1 MNDTVHG
8 HMVQDLLRHRFGSHD
23 NLICKYSQKYPV
35 QAEREFQR
43 LTNAYIR
50 ILNELLKEYLPEIR
64 DAARAEREAGQR
76 HDDASDLIAKVKTV
90 FSKMTVELERRTSMF
105 GLRSKIESM
114 AKLTRKLSIRE
125 WKKAVK
131 STLGIDLMD
140 DYYTGELYR
149 TMMERWVEDNVA
161 LIKTIPQ
168 ESLGRM
174 RQIVL
179 EGYRNGETTTVI
191 VKQIQRTY
199 SVDRRHAQLL
209 ARYQIDYLNNK
220 IAWNGDAETGLRGVL
235 SKDNDVPLYVPATG
249 AKGSTKWADKTEDE
263 ILADITGMLKQVAR
277 TTKKV
282 EKPDTLALPSEA
294 YIEIQN
300 RRIESTATTVLKYVQ
315 DNIKDIA
322 RIVSCPELDPD
333 SVDTNPYAAESD
345 GKGVALLF
353 KNDPRKFTIENPL
366 SFMQYPVQP
375 EGLEMVVP
383 CEARTAGAIIYY
395 PMSMLIA
402 TGIC

>member
-23 NLICKYSQKYPV
+23 NLICKYSSKYPV

-149 TMMERWVEDNVA
+149 TMMERWIEDNVA

-179 EGYRNGETTTVI
+179 EGYRNGKTTTAI

-209 ARYQIDYLNNK
+209 ARDQIAKL
-220 IAWNGDAETGLRGVL
+220 NGDITQQQQQDAGVVEYVWSTSGDSRVRPSHAALNHKRFRWDDPPVVDEKTGRRCHPG
-235 SKDNDVPLYVPATG
+235 KDY
-249 AKGSTKWADKTEDE
+249 
-263 ILADITGMLKQVAR
+263 QCR
-277 TTKKV
+277 CC
-282 EKPDTLALPSEA
+282 ALP
-294 YIEIQN
+294 
-300 RRIESTATTVLKYVQ
+300 VF
-315 DNIKDIA
+315 NIKT
-322 RIVSCPELDPD
+322 
-333 SVDTNPYAAESD
+333 VDLPVTKGGD
-345 GKGVALLF
+345 GRG
-353 KNDPRKFTIENPL
+353 
-366 SFMQYPVQP
+366 
-375 EGLEMVVP
+375 
-383 CEARTAGAIIYY
+383 
-395 PMSMLIA
+395 
-402 TGIC
+402 

>member
-1 MNDTVHG
+1 MNTNQKSMRYD
-8 HMVQDLLRHRFGSHD
+8 QNDYDALLHSK
-23 NLICKYSQKYPV
+23 IP
-35 QAEREFQR
+35 
-43 LTNAYIR
+43 
-50 ILNELLKEYLPEIR
+50 
-64 DAARAEREAGQR
+64 AALVETPQMNF
-76 HDDASDLIAKVKTV
+76 DDASDASVFFARELDYVKSQSYDVEYPEFTALKLFPVSSEINPGAETV
-90 FSKMTVELERRTSMF
+90 TYYSYDKT
-105 GLRSKIESM
+105 GM
-114 AKLTRKLSIRE
+114 AKIISNYATDLPRADVKGKPTTAI
-125 WKKAVK
+125 KA
-131 STLGIDLMD
+131 
-140 DYYTGELYR
+140 
-149 TMMERWVEDNVA
+149 
-161 LIKTIPQ
+161 
-168 ESLGRM
+168 ES
-174 RQIVL
+174 
-179 EGYRNGETTTVI
+179 
-191 VKQIQRTY
+191 
-199 SVDRRHAQLL
+199 

-235 SKDNDVPLYVPATG
+235 SKDNDVPLYVPAAG

>member
-23 NLICKYSQKYPV
+23 NLICKYSSKYPV

-140 DYYTGELYR
+140 DYYTGELYLS
-149 TMMERWVEDNVA
+149 
-161 LIKTIPQ
+161 LIHI
-168 ESLGRM
+168 
-174 RQIVL
+174 
-179 EGYRNGETTTVI
+179 
-191 VKQIQRTY
+191 
-199 SVDRRHAQLL
+199 
-209 ARYQIDYLNNK
+209 
-220 IAWNGDAETGLRGVL
+220 
-235 SKDNDVPLYVPATG
+235 
-249 AKGSTKWADKTEDE
+249 
-263 ILADITGMLKQVAR
+263 
-277 TTKKV
+277 
-282 EKPDTLALPSEA
+282 SEPT
-294 YIEIQN
+294 
-300 RRIESTATTVLKYVQ
+300 R
-315 DNIKDIA
+315 
-322 RIVSCPELDPD
+322 
-333 SVDTNPYAAESD
+333 PY
-345 GKGVALLF
+345 
-353 KNDPRKFTIENPL
+353 
-366 SFMQYPVQP
+366 
-375 EGLEMVVP
+375 
-383 CEARTAGAIIYY
+383 
-395 PMSMLIA
+395 
-402 TGIC
+402 